1 MASSQ
6 AEIVEHLAALV
17 KPHQMGFKAVS
28 WEDCTRGLNADGS
41 LSCLGPNIADVRLKQ
56 QDGSP
61 VYVLRP
67 DNWNELVAFVTA
79 KQVAVVVGQESPAA
93 EKKMESI
100 TLERYLTNVASYA
113 PYADA
118 PADTNLHAPALD
130 DKVSLR
136 IQGVFVAEDSHIT
149 ANVYS
154 YGTRSASDPQN
165 ALLYCTTQG
174 ASLQTPGSGGTDL
187 FLLTA
192 MPDGKT
198 RASWLKTATSE
209 FAVGAQQT
217 ETAETI
223 AKATAAGHAVAMKIG
238 IEALGDACNTVVL
251 VQVPLKQ
258 QSTVRDRDG
267 YKGAACTSLSGF
279 SFSDGASLS
288 LGDYSNESY
297 TFQAVPG
304 RCLRRASQEA
314 SCKAARVS
322 MGATHTEDWKPIKHS
337 NWERHPDQHI
347 TVTITRY
354 WTVPKG
360 CVPSQADALAAV
372 QEIKTLYSK
381 LANVGRLADK
391 GVQEGV
397 VDSSNPPTYSCA
409 LSAPFPQ

>member
-1 MASSQ
+1 MDFRS
-6 AEIVEHLAALV
+6 
-17 KPHQMGFKAVS
+17 VS
-28 WEDCTRGLNADGS
+28 WEDCTCGVSADGA
-41 LSCLGPNIADVRLKQ
+41 LSCFGPNIADVRLKQ

-67 DNWNELVAFVTA
+67 DNWNELLAFVTA
-79 KQVAVVVGQESPAA
+79 RQVAVVVGQEAPAA

-100 TLERYLTNVASYA
+100 TLERYLSNVGSYA
-113 PYADA
+113 HYAGA
-118 PADTNLHAPALD
+118 PAGTSLYAPALD
-130 DKVSLR
+130 DKIGLR
-136 IQGVFVAEDSHIT
+136 IQCVFVAEDSHIT

-154 YGTRSASDPQN
+154 YGTRSAIDPQN

-258 QSTVRDRDG
+258 HPRPVRDRDG
-267 YKGAACTSLSGF
+267 YEGAKCSSV
-279 SFSDGASLS
+279 GASAGSFGGYKGVQLEEIDDPYAFAAPVKG
-288 LGDYSNESY
+288 L
-297 TFQAVPG
+297 
-304 RCLRRASQEA
+304 RCLRRAAQEGP
-314 SCKAARVS
+314 CKAARVS
-322 MGATHTEDWKPIKHS
+322 MGATHTDDWRPIKHS
-337 NWERHPDQHI
+337 NWERHPGQHI

-360 CVPSQADALAAV
+360 CVPSKADALAAV
-372 QEIKTLYSK
+372 QEIKALYGK
-381 LANVGRLADK
+381 LANTGRLADK

-397 VDSSNPPTYSCA
+397 VDSKPPIYSYA
-409 LSAPFPQ
+409 ASAPFPQ